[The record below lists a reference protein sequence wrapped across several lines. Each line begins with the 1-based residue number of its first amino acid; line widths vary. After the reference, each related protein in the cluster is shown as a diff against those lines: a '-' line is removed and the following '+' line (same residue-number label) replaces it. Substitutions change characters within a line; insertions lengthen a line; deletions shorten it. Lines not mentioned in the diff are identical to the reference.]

1 MKRNRPRVTELNRR
15 RKRREKYKK
24 LRQKY
29 ISTKTQSEK
38 EKILQKVNKIAPWLS
53 PEEFLTGI
61 QKNIKE
67 GR

>member
-15 RKRREKYKK
+15 RKRKEKYKK

-53 PEEFLTGI
+53 QEEFLTGI
-61 QKNIKE
+61 QKNVKE